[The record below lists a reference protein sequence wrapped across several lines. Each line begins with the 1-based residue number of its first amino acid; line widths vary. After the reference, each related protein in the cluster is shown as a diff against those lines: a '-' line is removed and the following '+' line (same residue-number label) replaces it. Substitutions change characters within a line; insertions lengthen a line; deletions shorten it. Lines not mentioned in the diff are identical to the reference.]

1 MDSFIGAAEQVG
13 GRHPSEPAFA
23 GEVVDRDRS
32 RTERK
37 LRPWFED
44 DRVELGDRGSCG
56 SQ

>member
-1 MDSFIGAAEQVG
+1 MDSFIGAAEQLS

-32 RTERK
+32 RTKRK
-37 LRPWFED
+37 LRLWCED
-44 DRVELGDRGSCG
+44 NCVELGDRGSCG

>member
-1 MDSFIGAAEQVG
+1 MDSFIGAAEQLS

-32 RTERK
+32 RTKRK
-37 LRPWFED
+37 LRLWCED
-44 DRVELGDRGSCG
+44 NCVELGDRGFCG